1 MAHAIFAPSSS
12 ATWIP
17 CAFSARNSVP
27 EQDKPLKT
35 QLAAAE
41 GTRVHALLEVAIS
54 EMEFPEDGDTAAD
67 AIELGIDFLRQLEP
81 GRLSVEDRVDI
92 SPECWGR
99 TDVHNYNPYIYTVF
113 DLKNGKWDVDAFHNK
128 QMLTY
133 SAAIMLRL
141 LQRGLHVPDW
151 WRLVIFQPNGLDE
164 EPFKQ
169 WVAHRTDVE
178 THLQKIFAS
187 INDRNPQPRPGTHC
201 RWCKAF
207 QQCPAM
213 VEDAAF
219 LMAAITRPITEL
231 TTDELTRL
239 VRLIRALN
247 DVKSVYDDA
256 LTTHL
261 RMGRTSSL
269 GATLKMGRTF
279 RSWNDATQA
288 ALHLYQQFGERGV
301 KPISPAQ
308 AEKLGPAGK
317 LYASVGAH
325 KPPGEMKA
333 SY

>member
-17 CAFSARNSVP
+17 CPFSARNSVP
-27 EQDKPLKT
+27 EIEKPLKT

-41 GTRVHALLEVAIS
+41 GTRVHSLLEAAIS
-54 EMEFPEDGDTAAD
+54 EMEFPEEGDTAAD
-67 AIELGIDFLRQLEP
+67 AIELGMDFLRQIEP
-81 GRLSVEDRVDI
+81 GVSAVEDRVEI
-92 SPECWGR
+92 TPECWGR
-99 TDVHNYNPYIYTVF
+99 ADWHNHNPYIYTMF
-113 DLKNGKWDVDAFHNK
+113 DLKNGKWDVDAYHNK

-133 SAAIMLRL
+133 SAALLLRL
-141 LQRGLHVPDW
+141 WQRGLQIPDW

-169 WVAHRTDVE
+169 WMAHRTDVE
-178 THLQKIFAS
+178 AHLQKVLAAV
-187 INDRNPQPRPGTHC
+187 NERNPQPNPGTHC

-213 VEDAAF
+213 ANDGAF
-219 LMAAITRPITEL
+219 LMAAISRPVTEL
-231 TTDELTRL
+231 STDELTRL
-239 VRLIRALN
+239 VRLIRALG
-247 DVKSVYDDA
+247 DMKSVYDDA

-261 RMGRTSSL
+261 RMGRTSAL

-288 ALHLYQQFGERGV
+288 SMHLHQHFGFKGV

-317 LYASVGAH
+317 QYASVGSH

>member
-27 EQDKPLKT
+27 ETAKPIKT

-41 GTRVHALLEVAIS
+41 GTRVHSLLEVAIS
-54 EMEFPEDGDTAAD
+54 EMEFPEEGDTAAD
-67 AIELGIDFLRQLEP
+67 AVELGIDFLRQLEP
-81 GRLSVEDRVDI
+81 GQLFVEDRVDI
-92 SPECWGR
+92 APECWGR

-133 SAAIMLRL
+133 SSAIVLRL
-141 LQRGLHVPDW
+141 LQRGLQVPEW

-169 WVAHRTDVE
+169 WMAHRTDVE
-178 THLQKIFAS
+178 AHLQKIFAA
-187 INDRNPQPRPGTHC
+187 INDKNPQPQPGTHC

-213 VEDAAF
+213 VNDAVF
-219 LMAAITRPITEL
+219 LMAAVTRPVTEL
-231 TTDELTRL
+231 TTDELTRM

-247 DVKSVYDDA
+247 DTKSVYEDA

-261 RMGRTSSL
+261 RMGRTSAL
-269 GATLKMGRTF
+269 GATLKMSRSY

-288 ALHLYQQFGERGV
+288 ALHLYGQFGV
-301 KPISPAQ
+301 KGIKPVSPAQ

-317 LYASVGAH
+317 VYASVGAH